1 MEPAFSDEYGFS
13 TANCWWVATISE
25 SIAQPTRWLNM
36 FYLASNYGCLDTRD
50 NIYGLRGLM
59 KLSKEVH
66 MLDPDYSKSTLQVYR
81 DLIEAALVNFEK
93 AGVLLHVTGKEEP
106 S

>member
-1 MEPAFSDEYGFS
+1 
-13 TANCWWVATISE
+13 
-25 SIAQPTRWLNM
+25 M
-36 FYLASNYGCLDTRD
+36 FYLAPNYGCLDTRD
-50 NIYGLRGLM
+50 NIYGLRGLI

-81 DLIEAALVNFEK
+81 DSIEAALVNFEK
-93 AGVLLHVTGKEEP
+93 AGVLIHVTGKEEP